1 MNHREMKALAENADS
16 VRSLA
21 GYLLQLQVLD
31 PQLAWSDWELDF
43 LANMQAHKGPE
54 PLTMRQVEVLVELR
68 DAAKTYTRLG
78 GMDVVSLINGCWLA
92 RFDLD
97 EDGEAFVVSLKASG
111 TRGLKRR
118 QALRLLALARELD
131 IVEGYVAV
139 E

>member
-21 GYLLQLQVLD
+21 GYLLHLQQLD
-31 PQLAWSDWELDF
+31 PQVAWSDWELDF
-43 LANMQAHKGPE
+43 LANMQAHEGRE

-68 DAAKTYTRLG
+68 DAARTYTRLG
-78 GMDVVSLINGCWLA
+78 GMDVVSLINDCWLA

-97 EDGEAFVVSLKASG
+97 EDGEAFVVGLKASG
-111 TRGLKRR
+111 ARGLKRR
-118 QALRLLALARELD
+118 QALRLLALARELN

-139 E
+139 D